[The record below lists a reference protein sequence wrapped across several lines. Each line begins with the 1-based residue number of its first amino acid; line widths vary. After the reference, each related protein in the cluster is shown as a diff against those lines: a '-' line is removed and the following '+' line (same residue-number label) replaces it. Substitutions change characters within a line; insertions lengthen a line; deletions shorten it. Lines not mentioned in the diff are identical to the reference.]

1 MKIQD
6 ITEWSVTDWAN
17 RHAED
22 DAWYD
27 PRHAIGHMA
36 RDVKNNINAGF
47 FAGSHICTDVSAVS
61 GGRDMEVGTR
71 QQSPGGLGAGSSLR
85 GRLGAG
91 SSLRGEGTWASPH
104 VPSYRDLCIYG
115 QNPSKTSGNFEENSF
130 LF

>member
-36 RDVKNNINAGF
+36 RDIKNNLNLTGW
-47 FAGSHICTDVSAVS
+47 VEPAVDCAKDPAQCYKNWQAS
-61 GGRDMEVGTR
+61 TKKFRPGTY
-71 QQSPGGLGAGSSLR
+71 PG
-85 GRLGAG
+85 
-91 SSLRGEGTWASPH
+91 
-104 VPSYRDLCIYG
+104 D
-115 QNPSKTSGNFEENSF
+115 KTPDFPEWDPRKESQ
-130 LF
+130 

>member
-36 RDVKNNINAGF
+36 RDIKNNLNLTG
-47 FAGSHICTDVSAVS
+47 
-61 GGRDMEVGTR
+61 
-71 QQSPGGLGAGSSLR
+71 
-85 GRLGAG
+85 
-91 SSLRGEGTWASPH
+91 
-104 VPSYRDLCIYG
+104 
-115 QNPSKTSGNFEENSF
+115 
-130 LF
+130 